1 MNTKFLMHELFE
13 SGISA
18 VNPRNVIKNKCRFER
33 NIFSVEDDN
42 DPLWEYKNIYVV
54 GSGKAA
60 YTMAKAIEA
69 MLGNH
74 ITSGVVVAPE
84 CKGELKQI
92 RCLVSDH
99 PLPSERSVDAAQDVI
114 RTMQSF
120 SADDL
125 FIYLLSG
132 GTSALIEAPVE
143 GVSLDEMKV
152 TTDLMLKGGLKIDE
166 MNVIRKHLSLIKGG
180 RLAAQTEATGIV
192 LTMSDVIGDD
202 LYSIGSAPLYAD
214 TSTYDDA
221 KSILEKY
228 ALFDKVPKSVQKAIK
243 EGCEGKRE
251 ETLKIPASHIKHYLI
266 GTNAL
271 AKQAVYEKALSKN
284 FSAKIYETLLDMDV
298 EDATQKMLDIA
309 TQLEENVIIFGGEV
323 TVNVTGEGKGGRNQ
337 HMVLSMLERMIQS
350 STMFSFLSGGT
361 DGIDGNSIA
370 AGAYIDMT
378 SASRAESLGL
388 SIQEYQLKNDS
399 YHFFEALND
408 VIVTG
413 PTGTNVMDIAILI
426 KE

>member
-1 MNTKFLMHELFE
+1 MHELFE

-42 DPLWEYKNIYVV
+42 YPLWEYKNIYVV